1 MEWKAEE
8 DIICCEVCVYEYVI
22 KKNDTEIKTC
32 IETIKK
38 HASICRRGEGSIK
51 NRIQN
56 IKFWLDELYI
66 ENNIPVTPQ
75 GKRIIDSAMHKA
87 DIFRFL
93 NRVSVCCLL

>member
-38 HASICRRGEGSIK
+38 HASICRRGEESIK

-66 ENNIPVTPQ
+66 ENNIPVTPLSHAANQ
-75 GKRIIDSAMHKA
+75 TKK
-87 DIFRFL
+87 
-93 NRVSVCCLL
+93 CLLDCLKNTGMYVLKEE

>member
-38 HASICRRGEGSIK
+38 TCVYLQKG
-51 NRIQN
+51 
-56 IKFWLDELYI
+56 
-66 ENNIPVTPQ
+66 
-75 GKRIIDSAMHKA
+75 
-87 DIFRFL
+87 
-93 NRVSVCCLL
+93 